1 MPEFM
6 SSTPFLIIA
15 AIIAVLLVIGIAKHA
30 FRFLIWIVII
40 LAILIFFGIATESDL
55 LKWFE
60 DLRKRVG

>member
-6 SSTPFLIIA
+6 SSPLFLIIA
-15 AIIAVLLVIGIAKHA
+15 AVLAVLLVIGIVKRAGCL
-30 FRFLIWIVII
+30 LIWVCVI

-60 DLRKRVG
+60 DLRKRVD